1 MQSSSTTTCS
11 ILGILARVQ
20 DLLAQGVN
28 PNAQDGVG
36 STPLMWAAGG
46 GREEVVALLLG
57 QPNINIEARN
67 VSGRTA
73 LLVAAENGAFLQV
86 VQLLLHHGADPAAV
100 DNSGLST

>member
-36 STPLMWAAGG
+36 NIPLMWAAGG

-57 QPNINIEARN
+57 QPNINLEARD

-73 LLVAAENGAFLQV
+73 LLVAARNGHLSV
-86 VQLLLHHGADPAAV
+86 VKLLLHHGADPTA
-100 DNSGLST
+100 